1 MTLKILIPTHILPS
15 ITSILTIHVNN
26 LLPELK
32 KYSEVKVYWLVYNP
46 DKINIKRNENDE
58 NIILDF
64 HNYNDALEV
73 LNDIKPNVIFS
84 EPDLGFI
91 EYALS
96 VAGKHLKIPIVCG
109 FPPQLFFKHTKKK
122 YYTFLFTRFFK
133 STVPTDTEETQKR
146 IMRRGTFIIKKYVF
160 LLRTFFAIG
169 MKKYDIVK
177 TVIADILITLKGFS
191 YQGRFAGDL
200 HWLANAKWID
210 PLVTAGF
217 DKSTLY
223 VTGDPSFDS
232 AFQKLSSIQNVPLKN
247 SKPKIL
253 LITAAMLE
261 HGFWTREQRDEVF
274 RTVVSELLS
283 TGEFDLSI
291 KIHPSSESLLEYQ
304 ELLSGISND
313 PKLYQKGDVLE
324 YLKDVDVVVT
334 FASTSSILYSVL
346 LKKPV
351 VIVDLLNDPIDNVFL
366 KKGLAQECKQKNDL
380 LPIVRN
386 VLKTNP
392 LTQSKIDEFTSEYLY
407 KFDGKASERV
417 CEMIFS
423 YLKNHHN

>member
-1 MTLKILIPTHILPS
+1 MLKILIPTHILPS
-15 ITSILTIHVNN
+15 VTSILTIHVNS
-26 LLPELK
+26 LLPELRK
-32 KYSEVKVYWLVYNP
+32 RSEVKVYWLVYTP
-46 DKINIKRNENDE
+46 DKIVVERNKTDE

-64 HNYNDALEV
+64 HNYNDALKV
-73 LNDIKPNVIFS
+73 LNDIKPDIIFG

-96 VAGKHLKIPIVCG
+96 VAGKHLKIPIICG

-133 STVPTDTEETQKR
+133 NTVPTDTKESQKR
-146 IMRRGTFIIKKYVF
+146 IMRRGNFIIKKYVF

-169 MKKYDIVK
+169 MKKYDILK
-177 TVIADILITLKGFS
+177 TVVADIVIILRGFS

-200 HWLANAKWID
+200 HWLANEKWID
-210 PLVTAGF
+210 PLVKGGF
-217 DKSTLY
+217 DKSTLH
-223 VTGDPSFDS
+223 VTGDPSFDP
-232 AFQKLSSIQNVPLKN
+232 AFQKLSSVQNLSMKN

-253 LITAAMLE
+253 LITAAMYE

-274 RTVVSELLS
+274 KTVVSELLNAE
-283 TGEFDLSI
+283 EFDLSI
-291 KIHPSSESLLEYQ
+291 KIHPSSESLSEYQ
-304 ELLSGISND
+304 ELLNGMSND

-324 YLKDVDVVVT
+324 YLKDADVVVT

-351 VIVDLLNDPIDNVFL
+351 VIVDFLNDPFDNVFL
-366 KKGLAQECKQKNDL
+366 KNGLAQECKQKNDL

-386 VLKTNP
+386 VLKSNP

-423 YLKNHHN
+423 FLKKHHK